1 MYNDFFF
8 IPNFSR
14 LSRSSEII
22 KEVDKGAAT
31 KQAYSKMA
39 ASKKPNAGPSTS
51 RQGMIIH
58 VSNRPQTAKV
68 DIGKKAEEF
77 PALGV
82 SNKNKDLLYN
92 DLSLGH
98 SSVKV
103 SAMPSKYSDLV
114 VNAYESVDPS
124 NFAKVTLIK
133 QTTNNETKQK
143 SQKPVV
149 PKLDLTD
156 NFPTLGK
163 SESSTH
169 THSWVRAAAKN
180 NQTRE
185 HKEKAAPAP
194 DLSETGKTQKGH
206 QKRPN
211 QSEKEKKKM
220 AASKKEMSNKINN
233 SNDEKRKNGKN
244 RDEAEEQNSHETSTN
259 KNKQNAPQPPPGFN
273 KGPPPGFTGV
283 TLNSIARN
291 ENNLTFTS
299 SLGEKFDIHP
309 QNKNVYHAPADMQ
322 KRNQVIIESFSPKFL
337 LIC

>member
-1 MYNDFFF
+1 MT
-8 IPNFSR
+8 
-14 LSRSSEII
+14 
-22 KEVDKGAAT
+22 KEADKSGGT

-39 ASKKPNAGPSTS
+39 ASKKTNPAPSTS

-58 VSNRPQTAKV
+58 VSNRPQTTKV
-68 DIGKKAEEF
+68 NTGKKAEEF
-77 PALGV
+77 PALAV

-133 QTTNNETKQK
+133 QTTNKELKQK
-143 SQKPVV
+143 PQKPVV
-149 PKLDLTD
+149 PKLDLAD
-156 NFPTLGK
+156 NFPTLSK
-163 SESSTH
+163 SEPSSSAP
-169 THSWVRAAAKN
+169 SWVRAAAQN

-185 HKEKAAPAP
+185 HKGKVAPAP
-194 DLSETGKTQKGH
+194 DLSETEKNKKTNQK
-206 QKRPN
+206 KTN
-211 QSEKEKKKM
+211 QSEKDKDKKKN
-220 AASKKEMSNKINN
+220 ATSKREVLNKISN
-233 SNDEKRKNGKN
+233 SNDENRKNLKN
-244 RDEAEEQNSHETSTN
+244 RDNETAEQSRNGAPSD
-259 KNKQNAPQPPPGFN
+259 KNKQITLPPPPGFN

-283 TLNSIARN
+283 TLNSVARN

-309 QNKNVYHAPADMQ
+309 QNKSVYHAPADMQ
-322 KRNQVIIESFSPKFL
+322 KRNQVIYCQIVNKNSYLYYCFNYFRP
-337 LIC
+337 